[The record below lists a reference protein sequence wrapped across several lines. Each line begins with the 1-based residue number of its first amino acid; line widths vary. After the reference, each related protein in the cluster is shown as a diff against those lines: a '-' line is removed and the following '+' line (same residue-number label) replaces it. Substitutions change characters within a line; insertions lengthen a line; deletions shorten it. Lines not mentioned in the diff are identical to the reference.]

1 MKRSSYKTYGDA
13 TLANLLSCDFENELS
28 EVIKCDKG
36 FCVFDDKIIKKYK
49 NLAYAR
55 RFAEYQYSEL
65 ILSSPSWLKDW
76 LYDYTA
82 DDTITITIDDVDYVY
97 DKYAY
102 NNIKHIT
109 EEIL

>member
-1 MKRSSYKTYGDA
+1 MIKSHKYVKTE

-49 NLAYAR
+49 NLAYPR

-82 DDTITITIDDVDYVY
+82 DDTITITIDDIDYVY

-102 NNIKHIT
+102 NNIKHIN